1 MESTSAPPA
10 APAAPAAPAQ
20 PSVSTATG
28 DGLSEKERLEQE
40 MRQSLL
46 AKQQELLQIQQQRL
60 ELELEQTRARL
71 AAQVI
76 QLNPNQEKILDVKK
90 IKRHYK

>member
-1 MESTSAPPA
+1 MLPLLQPAPMETTSAPPV
-10 APAAPAAPAQ
+10 APSEPP
-20 PSVSTATG
+20 VSTVTS

-60 ELELEQTRARL
+60 ELELEQTKARL
-71 AAQVI
+71 AAQVTYT
-76 QLNPNQEKILDVKK
+76 LNSLTFILGQK
-90 IKRHYK
+90 Y